1 MATKKDSKGID
12 LKAIKALSKEQ
23 RQNLALSIRRDSELW
38 NAVNGFGGLSEF
50 SEKSRLQGTV
60 IENGVISVGRK
71 VSIIND
77 DTSKEIIAVTNQQ
90 GYYSA
95 ELEPADYIVSLKS
108 EGTNKKTVSGTSVE
122 TVQGETSTLDFDDNS
137 NSTNN
142 AVL

>member
-1 MATKKDSKGID
+1 M
-12 LKAIKALSKEQ
+12 
-23 RQNLALSIRRDSELW
+23 
-38 NAVNGFGGLSEF
+38 SEF
-50 SEKSRLQGTV
+50 SEKCRLQGTV

-95 ELEPADYIVSLKS
+95 ELEPADYTVSLKS
-108 EGTNKKTVSGTSVE
+108 EGTKTKSVSGTSVE

-137 NSTNN
+137 NGSN